1 MALTETEYQ
10 NIVNAVLSAIRTN
23 SRTIDQLTPVTNIST
38 KDFFEIGGGRKI
50 SFGLLRQ
57 LIISLNSED
66 YGPLLELVES
76 MKDSIGEPNGLVQLD
91 ESGKIASRFL
101 PSYVDDIVEF
111 TEMLNGLVD
120 PLFCEELPEEYA
132 SLPNEGTGND
142 IVLKWVAEASA
153 VNVFYLP
160 DEQRFICGRRAK
172 IMRGDTVIKDIILTA
187 PNKFFAEFG
196 FDVVGGLA
204 TPLINKIYVDL
215 SDRKWYRWSGNAL
228 VEMPKNVELGEQAG
242 MAYPGNLG
250 TSNRESIANLQ
261 ASVTLL
267 QEALAQLGNGGND
280 YKDSVGKPDGLCPLD
295 ETGHVASRYLPSYV
309 DDIVEISGIIENNGF
324 SVNFVVEDEYP
335 EFYTEL
341 KNDPSQWPEV
351 YVHDRDYLGAKSI
364 YFVRN
369 GAYFAC
375 GQITELIDRETGEAV
390 EITLVKAPD
399 VDWASMGFEDYGGS
413 ARPCVSK
420 IYYNWEDEN
429 MYRWTNFSLR
439 AIPGAASGDPSGTC
453 AKCDENEQRINQVES
468 QVQEIYT
475 AMEEELIPAFV
486 DLINASSEASAVAQ
500 SAEEKASEALALASR
515 ISPTLKLISDC
526 DAVALNDDSSQ
537 PVGLTGKK
545 RYKLGANDSMI
556 STDRNTGSMHIVLP
570 CDTKQIGRRVLLTDS
585 QGLFSASRLRIV
597 VSAEDGGLIGG
608 LTSADVSNTPGKW
621 VEVYGGMIELI
632 CTYSTISGSAKPAW
646 AIISHNATGIISIN
660 RETNLSKLN
669 EEYWKN

>member
-1 MALTETEYQ
+1 MNQ
-10 NIVNAVLSAIRTN
+10 IPSKHIDGDVVVNRNVTSGGDANVRGNA
-23 SRTIDQLTPVTNIST
+23 TIDHDLKVKGWLDAVNI
-38 KDFFEIGGGRKI
+38 KAANKGVFI
-50 SFGLLRQ
+50 
-57 LIISLNSED
+57 SED
-66 YGPLLELVES
+66 DLNETYP
-76 MKDSIGEPNGLVQLD
+76 EPENGWWAVV
-91 ESGKIASRFL
+91 G
-101 PSYVDDIVEF
+101 
-111 TEMLNGLVD
+111 T
-120 PLFCEELPEEYA
+120 ELPGDIYVGA
-132 SLPNEGTGND
+132 GGVWKPTGGKGGNPTVD
-142 IVLKWVAEASA
+142 GGALVSEAI
-153 VNVFYLP
+153 
-160 DEQRFICGRRAK
+160 EIAK
-172 IMRGDTVIKDIILTA
+172 EAKEMADSSKQLSEDTV
-187 PNKFFAEFG
+187 N
-196 FDVVGGLA
+196 
-204 TPLINKIYVDL
+204 
-215 SDRKWYRWSGNAL
+215 
-228 VEMPKNVELGEQAG
+228 
-242 MAYPGNLG
+242 
-250 TSNRESIANLQ
+250 SI
-261 ASVTLL
+261 
-267 QEALAQLGNGGND
+267 
-280 YKDSVGKPDGLCPLD
+280 GKPDGLCPLD

-375 GQITELIDRETGEAV
+375 GQITELRDRETGEAV

-486 DLINASSEASAVAQ
+486 DLINTSSEASAAAQ
-500 SAEEKASEALALASR
+500 SAEEKASEALSLASR

-526 DAVALNDDSSQ
+526 DAVALNDESSQ

-556 STDRNTGSMHIVLP
+556 STDRNPGSMHIVLP

-585 QGLFSASRLRIV
+585 QGLFSGSRLRIV

-608 LTSADVSNTPGKW
+608 LTSADVSNSPGKW

-632 CTYSTISGSAKPAW
+632 CTYSTISLSAKPAW
-646 AIISHNATGIISIN
+646 AIINHNATGIISIN

-669 EEYWKN
+669 EEYWKS

>member
-1 MALTETEYQ
+1 MEQIDTENLISKAYVVKTEKRVGM
-10 NIVNAVLSAIRTN
+10 NSADR
-23 SRTIDQLTPVTNIST
+23 
-38 KDFFEIGGGRKI
+38 IG
-50 SFGLLRQ
+50 
-57 LIISLNSED
+57 SL
-66 YGPLLELVES
+66 LVEIATGI
-76 MKDSIGEPNGLVQLD
+76 KTLQEEAISIESRVIQNELIGAKNGIAPLD

-111 TEMLNGLVD
+111 YEMLTNLID
-120 PLFCEELPEEYA
+120 PLFCDELPKEYA
-132 SLPNEGTGND
+132 SLPNEGAD
-142 IVLKWVAEASA
+142 DELILKMVADPS
-153 VNVFYLP
+153 VINVFYYP
-160 DEQRFICGRRAK
+160 DELRFLCGRRAK
-172 IMRGDTVIKDIILTA
+172 VMRGNEVVKDIVLIA
-187 PNKFFAEFG
+187 PNSFFA
-196 FDVVGGLA
+196 DNGLEVIDGVA
-204 TPLINKIYVDL
+204 RPVANKIYVDL
-215 SDRKWYRWSGNAL
+215 SDCKWYRWSGSAL

-250 TSNRESIANLQ
+250 AANRESISGLQ
-261 ASVTLL
+261 TDVEQLRETLSSF
-267 QEALAQLGNGGND
+267 EGGDGN
-280 YKDSVGKPDGLCPLD
+280 YKESMGQPGGLCPLD

-486 DLINASSEASAVAQ
+486 DLINASSEASEAAH
-500 SAEEKASEALALASR
+500 SAEEKASEALSLASR
-515 ISPTLKLISDC
+515 ISPTMKLISES
-526 DAVALNDDSSQ
+526 DAVALNDDSTQ

-545 RYKLGANDSMI
+545 RYKLGTNDSML
-556 STDRNTGSMHIVLP
+556 STDKIGSIHIVLP
-570 CDTKQIGRRVLLTDS
+570 CDEKQIGRRVLLADS
-585 QGLFSASRLRIV
+585 RGLFSTSRLHIV
-597 VSAEDGGLIGG
+597 VSAEDGDVIGG
-608 LTSADVSNTPGKW
+608 LTSSDVSNTPGKW
-621 VEVYGGMIELI
+621 VGLYGGMIELI
-632 CTYSTISGSAKPAW
+632 CTYTTMSNPAKPAW
-646 AIISHNATGIISIN
+646 AIINHNATGIISIN
-660 RETNLSKLN
+660 RETNLSRLN